1 MQQFNCGLTTTKGRE
16 QANHQPA
23 LWALIQRRATTQGKA
38 AARHQRS
45 SKADDGCAHKIPNIQ
60 HISRILTLITFS

>member
-23 LWALIQRRATTQGKA
+23 LRALIQRRATTQGKA
-38 AARHQRS
+38 AALRQLPQKPMTDVHRKFPTS
-45 SKADDGCAHKIPNIQ
+45 NI
-60 HISRILTLITFS
+60 SPEY